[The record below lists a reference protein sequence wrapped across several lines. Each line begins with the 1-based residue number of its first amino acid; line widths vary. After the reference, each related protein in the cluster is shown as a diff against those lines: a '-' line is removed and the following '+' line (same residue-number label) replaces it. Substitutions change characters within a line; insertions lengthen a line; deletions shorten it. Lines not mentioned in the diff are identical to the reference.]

1 LIECSHLIQFHSS
14 FVYSLFINLLADVT
28 ALWPDTE
35 IAQETSSHQDSTRDI
50 ITPSPEKKEN
60 ITNYALQ

>member
-1 LIECSHLIQFHSS
+1 
-14 FVYSLFINLLADVT
+14 
-28 ALWPDTE
+28 LWPDTE

-60 ITNYALQ
+60 ITITHCNNNNNNNNNNNLMVNS